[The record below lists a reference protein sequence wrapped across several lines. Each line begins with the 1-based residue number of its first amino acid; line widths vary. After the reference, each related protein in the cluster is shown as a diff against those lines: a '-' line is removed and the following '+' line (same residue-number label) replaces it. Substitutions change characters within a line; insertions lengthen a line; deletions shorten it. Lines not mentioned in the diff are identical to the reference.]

1 MRNAADRLCLTNSEG
16 AALKRHNLFEIQTWG
31 SSKYNPMEQGLS
43 EILNGFAGAYFSTPL
58 IRLALVPAILCLVG
72 YFIFRNRKELSRHA
86 FQNTAATIVVA
97 GLNIF
102 LLWIFNAQID
112 AFFQT
117 AYRYI
122 SLPQVP
128 ADFWASTPV
137 WLLCILGVVSKDFAD
152 YWNHRLMHT
161 KWGWPTHAA
170 HHSDTHVNAFTT
182 FRVHILESI
191 LMSLSY
197 VVLLTWLRIPEV
209 IPFVAMFTHMH
220 NLYVHMDLPY
230 QHGPFKY
237 LIASPA
243 FHRWHH
249 ADVPEA
255 HGKNLAN
262 TIPAWDALFGTYYFP
277 GVCKEEMGATKS
289 GVEDKNPFLIYIYPF
304 QQWGRMLRRRYKR
317 WFGGKRETL
326 KRV

>member
-1 MRNAADRLCLTNSEG
+1 METGAI
-16 AALKRHNLFEIQTWG
+16 AALNDL
-31 SSKYNPMEQGLS
+31 
-43 EILNGFAGAYFSTPL
+43 AGVYFGNPL
-58 IRLALVPAILCLVG
+58 IRLGLVPAILCLIG
-72 YFIFRNRKELSRHA
+72 YFVFKNRNELTRHA

-97 GLNIF
+97 GLNVF
-102 LLWIFNAQID
+102 LLWFFVDQVD
-112 AFFQT
+112 AFFLAIYQFI
-117 AYRYI
+117 AI
-122 SLPQVP
+122 PMLPR
-128 ADFWASTPV
+128 DFWEGTPI
-137 WLLCILGVVSKDFAD
+137 WLLCIMGIVSKDFVD

-182 FRVHILESI
+182 FRVHVLESI

-197 VVLLTWLRIPEV
+197 LILLTWLRMPAV
-209 IPFVAMFTHMH
+209 IPFVAMFTHVH
-220 NLYVHMDLPY
+220 NLYVHMDLKF
-230 QHGPFKY
+230 QHGPFKF
-237 LIASPA
+237 LLASPA

-262 TIPAWDALFGTYYFP
+262 TIPAWDAIFGTYYFP
-277 GVCKEEMGATKS
+277 GVCTAEMGATKS

-304 QQWGRMLRRRYKR
+304 QQWGRMLRRRYR
-317 WFGGKRETL
+317 RFFGKTKNEAGL